1 MRLAWFSPMPPVR
14 TGIAAC
20 SAELVAALRSHHDV
34 DVFVDRPGSSGAGDA
49 RPAHDFVWEQRRRRY
64 DLTVFQLGNSSH
76 HDYQWPYLFR
86 YPGLAVLHDAHLHHA
101 RAAQLLRERRSRD
114 YRVEFAANE
123 PDANPAAAELAIAG
137 FDSYLHYQWPFN
149 RLVCTASR
157 MAAVHSRSMCDE
169 LRSQMPDA
177 RIEHVRLGHGTF
189 VSDAEIDGRRARA
202 RARYG
207 IPDTAAVFGCFGGLT
222 PEKRVP
228 QILDAFGAVQAHAPL
243 VHLLLAGSTAEHY
256 DVRSDVTRRG
266 LESSVTVAGYVET
279 DDRLTDVIAA
289 CDVTLNLRWP
299 TARETSGPWLRCLAA
314 GRASI
319 VIDLSHMADVPSI
332 DPRTWTSTAT
342 DGAAPVTVALDIL
355 DEDHSLRRAMRRLA
369 IDAVLRKALGRAAR
383 DFWMKEHS
391 EAAMLA
397 DYERLLPE
405 AARAVPASRTLPAH
419 ARSDQSQLMES
430 ILGGFGVPVPWSK
443 I

>member
-20 SAELVAALRSHHDV
+20 SAELVTALRSRHDI
-34 DVFVDRPGSSGAGDA
+34 DVFVDQCGSSVNGDA
-49 RPAHDFVWEQRRRRY
+49 RPAHDFVWARRRHY
-64 DLTVFQLGNSSH
+64 DLTVYQLGNSSH

-101 RAAQLLRERRSRD
+101 RAALLLRERRPRD

-123 PDANPAAAELAIAG
+123 PDASPAAAELAIAG

-157 MAAVHSRSMCDE
+157 LTAVHSRSMRDD

-177 RIEHVRLGHGTF
+177 RIEHVRLGHGTV
-189 VSDAEIDGRRARA
+189 VSNSEIPGRRARA

-207 IPDTAAVFGCFGGLT
+207 IADTAVVFGCFGGLP

-228 QILDAFGAVQAHAPL
+228 QILDAFAVVLAQAPL
-243 VHLLLAGSTAEHY
+243 ARLVLAGSTAEHY

-266 LESSVTVAGYVET
+266 LESYVTMAGYVET
-279 DDRLTDVIAA
+279 DDQLTDVIAA

-319 VIDLSHMADVPSI
+319 VIDLSHMADVPSL
-332 DPRTWTSTAT
+332 DPRTWTSNAA
-342 DGAAPVTVALDIL
+342 DGAAPVTVSIDIL
-355 DEDHSLRRAMRRLA
+355 DEDHSLRLAMRRLA
-369 IDAVLRKALGRAAR
+369 ADAALRNALGSAAR
-383 DFWMKEHS
+383 EFWAKEHS
-391 EAAMLA
+391 HAAMLE

-405 AARAVPASRTLPAH
+405 AARAIPASSTLPAH
-419 ARSDQSQLMES
+419 ARNDQSQVLEG
-430 ILGGFGVPVPWSK
+430 ILGEFGVPVPWSK